1 MATIIRTQ
9 RNHYE
14 VLGLSPSA
22 SKSEIDEAFGRE
34 LLLSRTRAFGAL
46 AEVSIAYEALR
57 DPVLHEHA
65 RATETEV
72 EGRIGE
78 QVAALVEDGA
88 TLQMGIGAIP
98 NAVLARLFDK
108 HDLGV
113 HTEMFSD
120 RVVDLVDA
128 GVITNLRKNVH
139 RGRITTSF
147 VAGSKRLYD
156 FVDDNPFVEFY
167 PADHTNDTA
176 VIRRN
181 HNVVA
186 VNSAIEV
193 DLTGQVV
200 ADSIG
205 HRIYSGIGGQ
215 MDFMRGAALSK
226 NGVPV
231 IALPSTAAG
240 GTFTRIVSTLKPGS
254 GVVTTRGHVHFVVTE
269 YGVVDL
275 FGLNLRQRAEADIG
289 DVRDEPAVIEAF
301 ELFAH
306 PDDDPGRVFATT
318 FADRNEQA
326 EEVLANGVRQP
337 EHHPDVN
344 ETEAPPLGFALAQLH
359 GIFILAE
366 NEFAGIHHVVN
377 GLFATRADWA
387 RYLVG
392 RAMLDVEV
400 ENVPMSTWQRDST
413 PPRWGVLEPTPL
425 PSGEPLRL
433 WPDAMADYAPILLRE
448 AAGRSRAAR

>member
-1 MATIIRTQ
+1 MNVFIHGAAATPTPLLDALVARRDLENVRLFHMHLEGRCAFAEPDCADQFRSNSLFTGPALRKPIEEGRADFTPIFLSDIPALFESRRIPLDAAILQ
-9 RNHYE
+9 
-14 VLGLSPSA
+14 LSPPDRHGYCTVGTSA
-22 SKSEIDEAFGRE
+22 DA
-34 LLLSRTRAFGAL
+34 AL
-46 AEVSIAYEALR
+46 AA
-57 DPVLHEHA
+57 A
-65 RATETEV
+65 RAANIV
-72 EGRIGE
+72 IGE
-78 QVAALVEDGA
+78 INEQMPRTHGNTLVRKSRLHAYATTDRALPLHPAGEPTEIEAAIAGHIAPLVPDGA

-128 GVITNLRKNVH
+128 GVITNLKKTVH

-181 HNVVA
+181 DSVVA

-226 NGVPV
+226 DGVPV

-240 GTFTRIVSTLKPGS
+240 GTLSRIVSTLKPGS
-254 GVVTTRGHVHFVVTE
+254 GVVTTRGHVHWIVTE
-269 YGVVDL
+269 YGAVDL
-275 FGLNLRQRAEADIG
+275 WGRNLRERAEMLIS
-289 DVRDEPAVIEAF
+289 I
-301 ELFAH
+301 AH
-306 PDDDPGRVFATT
+306 PDFRAELRRDVTKLRSFA
-318 FADRNEQA
+318 
-326 EEVLANGVRQP
+326 V
-337 EHHPDVN
+337 
-344 ETEAPPLGFALAQLH
+344 
-359 GIFILAE
+359 
-366 NEFAGIHHVVN
+366 
-377 GLFATRADWA
+377 
-387 RYLVG
+387 
-392 RAMLDVEV
+392 
-400 ENVPMSTWQRDST
+400 
-413 PPRWGVLEPTPL
+413 
-425 PSGEPLRL
+425 
-433 WPDAMADYAPILLRE
+433 
-448 AAGRSRAAR
+448 